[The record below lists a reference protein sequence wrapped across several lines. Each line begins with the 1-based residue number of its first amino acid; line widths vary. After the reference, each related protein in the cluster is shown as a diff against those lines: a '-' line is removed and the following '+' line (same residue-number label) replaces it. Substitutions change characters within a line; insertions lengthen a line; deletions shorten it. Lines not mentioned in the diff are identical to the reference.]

1 MHAAKLK
8 TGIGYE
14 HTYLPDNLCLAR
26 PGGKFPSGL
35 FYLNDIILLYNTA
48 GPYWQEINMLIRQLT
63 LKRGVTVGAVNI
75 NDYHEI
81 QEALNGLAVPHPKTV
96 IVLVGG
102 AGGIKWLEK
111 FPMRKAVGIVARLA
125 EETQSVVVDGG
136 TQAGIMTEIG
146 RQRKRNKFS
155 FPLIGVVF
163 DSLLMT
169 EEPQSILDA
178 NHTHF
183 FLIPGDDWGDES
195 GWISK
200 IATAIT
206 SDAKSTLATGIIKL
220 QKSITILI
228 NGGNISR
235 TDVEYSLLE
244 NRPTFVMRGTGRM
257 ADEITLTGNVVAVDI
272 SQKPKVILETLK
284 AKLI

>member
-1 MHAAKLK
+1 
-8 TGIGYE
+8 
-14 HTYLPDNLCLAR
+14 
-26 PGGKFPSGL
+26 
-35 FYLNDIILLYNTA
+35 
-48 GPYWQEINMLIRQLT
+48 MLIRQLT
-63 LKRGVTVGAVNI
+63 LKPGVTVGAVNI
-75 NDYHEI
+75 KDYHEI
-81 QEALNGLAVPHPKTV
+81 QEALTSLGIPRPKTV

-102 AGGIKWLEK
+102 AGGINWLQK
-111 FPMRKAVGIVARLA
+111 FPMRKAVGIVAQLA
-125 EETQSVVVDGG
+125 EETQSVVIDGG

-146 RQRKRNKFS
+146 KQRKRNKYS
-155 FPLIGVVF
+155 FTLIGVVF
-163 DSLLMT
+163 DSLLMK

-206 SDAKSTLATGIIKL
+206 REAKSTLATGIPNIR
-220 QKSITILI
+220 KSITILI

-257 ADEITLTGNVVAVDI
+257 ADEITLTGHVTAVDI
-272 SQKPKVILETLK
+272 SQKPEEILQFLK
-284 AKLI
+284 SKLV

>member
-1 MHAAKLK
+1 
-8 TGIGYE
+8 
-14 HTYLPDNLCLAR
+14 
-26 PGGKFPSGL
+26 
-35 FYLNDIILLYNTA
+35 
-48 GPYWQEINMLIRQLT
+48 MLVRQLT
-63 LKRGVTVGAVNI
+63 LKHDITVGAVNI

-81 QEALNGLAVPHPKTV
+81 QEALTNLAIPHPKTV

-102 AGGIKWLEK
+102 AGGIGFMDK
-111 FPMRKAVGIVARLA
+111 FPMRKAIGIVAKLA

-163 DSLLMT
+163 DSLLMK

-200 IATAIT
+200 IATAIA
-206 SDAKSTLATGIIKL
+206 SDIKGTPAVGAANL
-220 QKSITILI
+220 QKSITILV

-272 SQKPKVILETLK
+272 SQKPEEILKLLK
-284 AKLI
+284 MKLT